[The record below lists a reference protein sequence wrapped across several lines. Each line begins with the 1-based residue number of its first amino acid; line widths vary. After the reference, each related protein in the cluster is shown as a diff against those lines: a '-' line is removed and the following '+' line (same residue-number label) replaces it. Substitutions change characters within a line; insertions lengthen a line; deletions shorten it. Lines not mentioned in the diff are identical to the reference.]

1 MAGTLVL
8 LRYLLSAAPSSP
20 IINYIYRQST
30 IQCHKIKPAK
40 LFFVKFDH
48 HIEASMVKSK
58 VKKNI
63 VEAKLRLLGFL

>member
-8 LRYLLSAAPSSP
+8 LHYLLSAAPSSP
-20 IINYIYRQST
+20 ITNYIYRQST

-40 LFFVKFDH
+40 LYFVKFDH

-63 VEAKLRLLGFL
+63 VEAKLGLLSFL